1 MRDVRKIN
9 LFAMSG
15 FEQEIV
21 VAANNA
27 NILIV
32 TTLMT
37 TLKAG
42 QASAGTVTAT
52 EEETMKAG
60 QASAG
65 AVTATEEE
73 TMPNRSTNNGSTN
86 KGSSRVAHQ
95 VHLLR

>member
-1 MRDVRKIN
+1 MRDVRNIN
-9 LFAMSG
+9 LSATSG
-15 FEQEIV
+15 FEEENVIAV
-21 VAANNA
+21 NNA
-27 NILIV
+27 NIFIV

-37 TLKAG
+37 TL
-42 QASAGTVTAT
+42 
-52 EEETMKAG
+52 KAG

-73 TMPNRSTNNGSTN
+73 TMPNRSANNGSTN

>member
-9 LFAMSG
+9 LSAMSG
-15 FEQEIV
+15 FEDDIV
-21 VAANNA
+21 IAANNA
-27 NILIV
+27 NIFIV

-42 QASAGTVTAT
+42 QASAG
-52 EEETMKAG
+52 
-60 QASAG
+60 
-65 AVTATEEE
+65 AVTA
-73 TMPNRSTNNGSTN
+73 TNNGSTN